1 VRRDVV
7 TYGEFTGNTR
17 AFESTEVRARV
28 SGRLEQILFEPG
40 SLVSEGDVLFT
51 IEREAY
57 QAARDGAFAELKA
70 SQAELA
76 RTESDLKRIQQAIQT
91 NAVSQQDLDLATA
104 RRDQAGAAVLAAQA
118 ALDKA
123 ELDLSYTEVRARISG
138 QVGRNQ
144 VDRGNL
150 VGGNPPS
157 LLTTINRLDP
167 IYVYFTAPESAVLR
181 WLKTPRDELRR
192 GKLPVLVATAADE
205 DFPYEGVLDYISNT
219 VDTDTGT
226 IELRGK
232 LDNADGALFPGLF
245 VSVRVPGPPREG
257 AVLVEERAIGTDLG
271 GQYVYLLG
279 EDDVVEQRYVTLGVV
294 QDDGTVPVLEGLE
307 GDEVYIVE
315 GLLRAR
321 PGLPVRPQAREEA
334 R

>member
-7 TYGEFTGNTR
+7 TYGEFTGYTR

-28 SGRLEQILFEPG
+28 SGRLEEILFEP
-40 SLVSEGDVLFT
+40 SSMVSEGDVLFR

-57 QAARDGAFAELKA
+57 QAARDGAFAEFEA
-70 SQAELA
+70 SKAELA

-104 RRDQAGAAVLAAQA
+104 RRDQANAAVLAAQA

-138 QVGRNQ
+138 QVGRNL

-150 VGGNPPS
+150 VGGSPPT
-157 LLTTINRLDP
+157 LLTTINRMDP

-181 WLKTPRDELRR
+181 WLSAPRDEMPE
-192 GKLPVLVATAADE
+192 GNLPLYVATAADE

-219 VDTDTGT
+219 VDPDTGT
-226 IELRGK
+226 IELRGE
-232 LDNADGALFPGLF
+232 LENDDMSLFPGLF
-245 VSVRVPGPPREG
+245 MRIRVPGPPRVD

-271 GQYVYLLG
+271 GKYVYLVG
-279 EDDVVEQRYVTLGVV
+279 EDDVVEQRYVELGVV
-294 QDDGTVPVLEGLE
+294 QDDGTVPVLDGLE

-321 PGLPVRPQAREEA
+321 PGLPVRPQALEEA